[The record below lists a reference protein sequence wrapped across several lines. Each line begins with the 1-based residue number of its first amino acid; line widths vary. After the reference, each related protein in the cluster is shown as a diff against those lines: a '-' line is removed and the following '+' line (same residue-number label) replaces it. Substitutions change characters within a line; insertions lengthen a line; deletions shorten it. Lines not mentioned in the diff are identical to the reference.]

1 GRRRPCSFPH
11 SSTNLDAMTIQPGA
25 TALLLLDL
33 QRDFLDPGG
42 AYARHGLPVDRLRAI
57 IPTVAGVAQASRAA
71 HVPIFAS
78 KFTIFTSPG
87 GLPLGLD
94 PRVNA
99 RPFLM
104 HEGFRLRDPGRELIP
119 ELPSPDY
126 ELDKPRFSA
135 FHGTALEVLLR
146 SLDIDTVV
154 LTGIVTHG
162 GVEATARDALIR
174 DFSVVILEDCVAA
187 FDEDLH
193 LASLRGMGLYQTVMD
208 SAAYLRELTRP
219 RSQ

>member
-1 GRRRPCSFPH
+1 MPMRR
-11 SSTNLDAMTIQPGA
+11 GA

-42 AYARHGLPVDRLRAI
+42 IYARHGLPVERLRDI
-57 IPTVAGVAQASRAA
+57 IPALTLVARASRAA
-71 HVPIFAS
+71 HIPIFAS
-78 KFTIFTSPG
+78 KFTVYTSPSG
-87 GLPLGLD
+87 APLGLD
-94 PRVNA
+94 HIIKA

-104 HEGFRLRDPGRELIP
+104 QEGFRLGDPGRELIP
-119 ELPSPDY
+119 ELPRPDY

-135 FHGTALEVLLR
+135 FHGTPLEVLLR

-174 DFSVVILEDCVAA
+174 DLEVVILEDCVAA

-193 LASLRGMGLYQTVMD
+193 LASLRGMGLYLTVMD
-208 SAAYLRELTRP
+208 SAAYLRALQQPAGLQNT
-219 RSQ
+219 

>member
-1 GRRRPCSFPH
+1 V
-11 SSTNLDAMTIQPGA
+11 TIERGA

-33 QRDFLDPGG
+33 QRDFLDSGG
-42 AYARHGLPVDRLRAI
+42 AYARHGLPVELLRGI
-57 IPTVAGVAQASRAA
+57 IPTVERVTRASRAS

-78 KFTIFTSPG
+78 KFTIYTSPG
-87 GLPLGLD
+87 GTPLGLD
-94 PRVNA
+94 HIVKA

-104 HEGFRLRDPGRELIP
+104 REGFRLGDAGRELIQ
-119 ELPSPDY
+119 ELPRPDY

-135 FHGTALEVLLR
+135 FHGTPLEVLLR

-193 LASLRGMGLYQTVMD
+193 LASLRGMGLYLTVMD
-208 SAAYLRELTRP
+208 STAYLRALEESPPGRSTR
-219 RSQ
+219 

>member
-1 GRRRPCSFPH
+1 MSIERGS
-11 SSTNLDAMTIQPGA
+11 

-42 AYARHGLPVDRLRAI
+42 IYARHGLAVDRLRSI
-57 IPTVAGVAQASRAA
+57 IPAVERVAHASRAA
-71 HVPIFAS
+71 HVPIFAC

-87 GLPLGLD
+87 GAPLGLEHI
-94 PRVNA
+94 VKA

-119 ELPSPDY
+119 ELPRPDY

-135 FHGTALEVLLR
+135 FHGTPLELLLR

-187 FDEDLH
+187 FDEQLH
-193 LASLRGMGLYQTVMD
+193 LASLRGMGLYLTVM
-208 SAAYLRELTRP
+208 SAAAYLRALEQPDVGSPP
-219 RSQ
+219 R

>member
-1 GRRRPCSFPH
+1 MTVNRG
-11 SSTNLDAMTIQPGA
+11 SS
-25 TALLLLDL
+25 ALLLLDL

-42 AYARHGLPVDRLRAI
+42 VYARHGLPVDRLRGI
-57 IPTVAGVAQASRAA
+57 IPTVERVAHASRAA

-87 GLPLGLD
+87 GAPLGLD
-94 PRVNA
+94 HIVKA

-119 ELPSPDY
+119 ELPRPDY

-135 FHGTALEVLLR
+135 FHGTPLEVLLR

-187 FDEDLH
+187 FDEQLH
-193 LASLRGMGLYQTVMD
+193 LASLRGMGLYLTVMD
-208 SAAYLRELTRP
+208 APAYLRALERP
-219 RSQ
+219 ASGSPSR

>member
-1 GRRRPCSFPH
+1 VSVPRGS
-11 SSTNLDAMTIQPGA
+11 

-33 QRDFLDPGG
+33 QRDFLDPSGI
-42 AYARHGLPVDRLRAI
+42 YARHGLPVDRLRDILPAVER
-57 IPTVAGVAQASRAA
+57 VARASRAA

-78 KFTIFTSPG
+78 KFTVYLSPG
-87 GLPLGLD
+87 GTPLGMD
-94 PRVNA
+94 HIVKA
-99 RPFLM
+99 RPFLLE
-104 HEGFRLRDPGRELIP
+104 EGFRLGDPGRELIAD
-119 ELPSPDY
+119 LPRPDY

-135 FHGTALEVLLR
+135 FHGTPLELLLR
-146 SLDIDTVV
+146 SLGVDTLV

-193 LASLRGMGLYQTVMD
+193 LASLRGMGLYLTLMD
-208 SAAYLRELTRP
+208 SSAYLQALT
-219 RSQ
+219 

>member
-1 GRRRPCSFPH
+1 
-11 SSTNLDAMTIQPGA
+11 MTISRGS

-42 AYARHGLPVDRLRAI
+42 IYARQGLPVERLRAI
-57 IPTVAGVAQASRAA
+57 LPAVVRVAQASRAA

-78 KFTIFTSPG
+78 KFTIYTSPG
-87 GLPLGLD
+87 GAPLGLD
-94 PRVNA
+94 HIVKA
-99 RPFLM
+99 RPFLR
-104 HEGFRLRDPGRELIP
+104 ERGFRLGDPGRELLP
-119 ELPSPDY
+119 ELPRPDY

-135 FHGTALEVLLR
+135 FHGTPLEVLLR
-146 SLDIDTVV
+146 SLGVDTLV

-193 LASLRGMGLYQTVMD
+193 LASLRGLGLYLTVLD
-208 SAAYLRELTRP
+208 SAAYLTALAGAP
-219 RSQ
+219 A

>member
-1 GRRRPCSFPH
+1 
-11 SSTNLDAMTIQPGA
+11 MTLPRGS

-42 AYARHGLPVDRLRAI
+42 VYARHGLPVERLRGI
-57 IPTVAGVAQASRAA
+57 IPTVERVAHASRAA
-71 HVPIFAS
+71 HIPTFAS
-78 KFTIFTSPG
+78 KFTVYLSPG
-87 GLPLGLD
+87 GAPLGLD
-94 PRVNA
+94 HIVKA
-99 RPFLM
+99 RPFLL

-119 ELPSPDY
+119 ELPRPDY

-135 FHGTALEVLLR
+135 FHGTPLEVLLR
-146 SLDIDTVV
+146 SLGVDTVV

-162 GVEATARDALIR
+162 GVEATARDAMIR

-193 LASLRGMGLYQTVMD
+193 LASLRGMGLYLTVMD
-208 SAAYLRELTRP
+208 SASYLRAIA
-219 RSQ
+219 S